1 MPDETKPQS
10 EKAGSDQTVLRL
22 GLAAIAA
29 VFALGVVYLL
39 QGTGQGFKLAYGDGK
54 ASVEVS
60 SADSLESIVQRAL
73 EQNRELA
80 TGDLAQLG
88 FHSLESVT
96 LADALRTMKGDDEQS
111 AKVARAIR
119 TVMWNL
125 EGPFAPPLTFA
136 GADDRVATALDD
148 LEAALRERGEANAL
162 LAELLRRSL
171 KREKL
176 FRTRNF
182 AVELTIAP
190 GGKADTDYGWPKF
203 FICAGSE
210 LVGSNVTL
218 WATGPSLPDGF
229 VELPGVL
236 ADDEPVRNDCAEP
249 RTLEDLLAGASEK
262 LALDRQTFAQLVGG
276 AEIGPDEL
284 NALGVKITV
293 HPRGTYDAAFLL
305 TEPER

>member
-1 MPDETKPQS
+1 MSDEGDSKGA
-10 EKAGSDQTVLRL
+10 KGGSDQTVLRL
-22 GLAAIAA
+22 GLAAIAGA
-29 VFALGVVYLL
+29 FALGVVYLL
-39 QGTGQGFKLAYGDGK
+39 QGTGQGFSLDFGDGK
-54 ASVEVS
+54 ASLEVS
-60 SADSLESIVQRAL
+60 SQDSLESIVQRAL
-73 EQNRELA
+73 EKDRDLA

-96 LADALRTMKGDDEQS
+96 LADALRTMKSEDEQS

-176 FRTRNF
+176 FRTRSF
-182 AVELTIAP
+182 AVDLEIAP
-190 GGKADTDYGWPKF
+190 GDKAETPYGWSKF

-210 LVGSNVTL
+210 LVGANVTL
-218 WATGPSLPDGF
+218 WARGPSLPEGF

-236 ADDEPVRNDCAEP
+236 ADDDPIRNDCAEP
-249 RTLEDLLAGASEK
+249 RKLEDLLAGASEK
-262 LALDRQTFAQLVGG
+262 LALDRETFAELVGD

-293 HPRGTYDAAFLL
+293 HPRGTYDAAFLV
-305 TEPER
+305 TEPGR